1 MHDDKQIIRDKTKK
15 KKKKSRSM
23 NAGIS
28 RDKDIVCERM
38 QCVEASLSLLSVT
51 SGQHNSDMTFPQD
64 V

>member
-1 MHDDKQIIRDKTKK
+1 
-15 KKKKSRSM
+15 M